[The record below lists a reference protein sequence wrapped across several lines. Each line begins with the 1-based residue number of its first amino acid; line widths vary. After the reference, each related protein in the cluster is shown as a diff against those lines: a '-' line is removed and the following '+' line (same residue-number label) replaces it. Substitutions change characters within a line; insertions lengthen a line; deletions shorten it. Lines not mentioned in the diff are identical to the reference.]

1 MTNEKSAS
9 VSTGTAKSKSK
20 SINSSKSKKQVTTQ
34 KIKRLIKRRK
44 MQIANKMKQRCNYSG
59 NNDRD
64 YQV

>member
-20 SINSSKSKKQVTTQ
+20 SINSSKSKKASDDS

-44 MQIANKMKQRCNYSG
+44 MQIANKMRQKM
-59 NNDRD
+59 
-64 YQV
+64 